1 MLPISLAR
9 RIDRSLP
16 SLILA
21 LIVLGSAGCDRSSS
35 TSTAAMPAGGGGGS
49 VVPRYA
55 IQFPE
60 LAPELATLDHA
71 LHVYADGVR
80 WKFDANLAAG
90 KDNAAAAPHLR
101 LQFSVATRTQD
112 FVSVVASGE
121 TDLGDAHPQP
131 LAATFT
137 EHLPSAKIVALD
149 DLFSDPVTAV
159 QLLSTEARR
168 RFEAD
173 AEARLRQQNLPD
185 AQLSERL
192 KTMRTAVEQGTEA
205 NPQNFSA
212 FLIDGVDGKAI
223 GLSLQFQPGQVAA
236 TAQGAQQLEVPAKIF
251 YAMLKT
257 EYQDGFAVDKEDIQS
272 AEPRSASTF

>member
-1 MLPISLAR
+1 MLPIPLAQR
-9 RIDRSLP
+9 AARNPLR
-16 SLILA
+16 LILA
-21 LIVLGSAGCDRSSS
+21 LLVLSCAGCDRSSS
-35 TSTAAMPAGGGGGS
+35 TLTAALPSAEGGVS
-49 VVPRYA
+49 AAVPRYV

-60 LAPELATLDHA
+60 LGPELATLDHA
-71 LHVYADGVR
+71 LHVYADDVR
-80 WKFDANLAAG
+80 RKFDADLATRRDAG
-90 KDNAAAAPHLR
+90 APAQLS
-101 LQFSVATRTQD
+101 LQFAVATRTQD

-121 TDLGDAHPQP
+121 TDLGDAHARP

-149 DLFSDPVTAV
+149 DLFGDPAAAM

-185 AQLSERL
+185 AQLAERL
-192 KTMRTAVEQGTEA
+192 QTMRAAVERGTVA

-223 GLSLQFQPGQVAA
+223 GLSLQFEPGQVA
-236 TAQGAQQLEVPAKIF
+236 TSAQGVQQLEVPAKIF

-272 AEPRSASTF
+272 AEPRSASTY

>member
-1 MLPISLAR
+1 M
-9 RIDRSLP
+9 
-16 SLILA
+16 
-21 LIVLGSAGCDRSSS
+21 
-35 TSTAAMPAGGGGGS
+35 
-49 VVPRYA
+49 PRYT

-60 LAPELATLDHA
+60 LAPELATLDQA
-71 LHVYADGVR
+71 LHVYAEDVR
-80 WKFDANLAAG
+80 RKFDADLAVR
-90 KDNAAAAPHLR
+90 KENAAAPPHLR
-101 LQFSVATRTQD
+101 LQFNVATRTQD
-112 FVSVVASGE
+112 FVSVIASGE
-121 TDLGDAHPQP
+121 TDLGDAHAQP

-149 DLFSDPVTAV
+149 DLFGDPAAAV
-159 QLLSTEARR
+159 QLLSKEARR

-173 AEARLRQQNLPD
+173 AEVRLRQQNLVD
-185 AQLSERL
+185 AQLTERL
-192 KTMRTAVEQGTEA
+192 KTMRAAVEQGTGA

-272 AEPRSASTF
+272 AEARSASAY

>member
-1 MLPISLAR
+1 M
-9 RIDRSLP
+9 P
-16 SLILA
+16 SA
-21 LIVLGSAGCDRSSS
+21 EGGVSAS
-35 TSTAAMPAGGGGGS
+35 
-49 VVPRYA
+49 VPRYA

-60 LAPELATLDHA
+60 LAPELAPLDYA
-71 LHVYADGVR
+71 LHVYADDVR
-80 WKFDANLAAG
+80 RKFDADLAVR
-90 KDNAAAAPHLR
+90 KDNATAAPHLS

-137 EHLPSAKIVALD
+137 EHLPSAKIVTLD
-149 DLFSDPVTAV
+149 DLFGDPAAAV
-159 QLLSTEARR
+159 QLLSAEARR

-173 AEARLRQQNLPD
+173 AEARLRQQNLAD
-185 AQLSERL
+185 AQLTERL
-192 KTMRTAVEQGTEA
+192 KTMRTAVEQGTAA
-205 NPQNFSA
+205 NAQNFSA

-223 GLSLQFQPGQVAA
+223 GLSLQFQPGQIAA
-236 TAQGAQQLEVPAKIF
+236 TAQGVQQLEVPAKIF